1 MKNIIKILLLI
12 LSVLLISCSKGE
24 KISVIEEKDIE
35 AQMIEA
41 FREGYEELDKGD
53 VLFAAKKFN
62 EAELLYPQS
71 IWAPKAALMA
81 AYSYYSQ
88 SYYGDTIYELERYL
102 KTYPKHENIDYAH
115 FMLAMCYYEIV
126 VDEKRDLEPLLK
138 AKKQFIFVMDNY
150 PTTDFAMDSKYKLD
164 LIYDRLAGKEMFIGN
179 HYLKKRKWIPAINR
193 YKKVIED
200 YNTTIYVEEAL
211 HRLVEIHYKIGLTE
225 ESKKYAKVLGYN
237 YKSSEWYKK
246 SYKVFNRDY
255 EVKKKEVKKKR
266 KKGLIWK
273 KFKSLF
279 KQWKIAQLKMNI

>member
-1 MKNIIKILLLI
+1 MNNFIKILLLI
-12 LSVLLISCSKGE
+12 LVVVLISCSKKE
-24 KISVIEEKDIE
+24 KISVIQEEDIE
-35 AQMIEA
+35 TQMIEA
-41 FREGYEELDKGD
+41 FREGHEELNKGD
-53 VLFAAKKFN
+53 VLYAAKKFN

-71 IWAPKAALMA
+71 AWAPKAALMA

-88 SYYGDTIYELERYL
+88 SYYGDTIYEIERYL

-115 FMLAMCYYEIV
+115 FMLAMCYYDTV

-246 SYKVFNRDY
+246 SYKVFNKDY

-273 KFKSLF
+273 KFKTLF
-279 KQWKIAQLKMNI
+279 K

>member
-1 MKNIIKILLLI
+1 MTNIVKILLLI
-12 LSVLLISCSKGE
+12 LSILLISCSKEE
-24 KISVIEEKDIE
+24 KISVIEEENIE

-41 FREGYEELDKGD
+41 FREGYEELNKGD
-53 VLFAAKKFN
+53 VLYAAKKFN

-71 IWAPKAALMA
+71 VWAPKAALMA

-88 SYYGDTIYELERYL
+88 SYYSDTIFEIERYL
-102 KTYPKHENIDYAH
+102 KTYPKHKNIDYAH

-138 AKKQFIFVMDNY
+138 AEKKFIFIMDNF
-150 PTTDFAMDSKYKLD
+150 PKTDFAMDSKFKLD

-193 YKKVIED
+193 YKKVVED

-211 HRLVEIHYKIGLTE
+211 HRLVEIHYKIGLTQ

-237 YKSSEWYKK
+237 YQSSEWYKQ
-246 SYKVFNRDY
+246 SYKVFNKDY
-255 EVKKKEVKKKR
+255 EVKKKKVKKKR

-279 KQWKIAQLKMNI
+279 KFK

>member
-12 LSVLLISCSKGE
+12 LSVILISCSKGE

-53 VLFAAKKFN
+53 VLYAAKKFN

-71 IWAPKAALMA
+71 VWAPKAALMA

-88 SYYGDTIYELERYL
+88 SYYGDTISEIERYL
-102 KTYPKHENIDYAH
+102 KTYPKHKNVDYAH

-138 AKKQFIFVMDNY
+138 AKKQFIFVMNNF
-150 PTTDFAMDSKYKLD
+150 PKTDFAMDSKFKLD

-193 YKKVIED
+193 YKKVVED
-200 YNTTIYVEEAL
+200 YNTTVYVEEAL
-211 HRLVEIHYKIGLTE
+211 HRLVEVHYKIGLTE

-237 YKSSEWYKK
+237 YQSSEWYKQ
-246 SYKVFNRDY
+246 SYKVFNKDY
-255 EVKKKEVKKKR
+255 DDKKKEVKKKR

-279 KQWKIAQLKMNI
+279 KQ

>member
-24 KISVIEEKDIE
+24 KISVIEEEDIE
-35 AQMIEA
+35 SQMIEA

-53 VLFAAKKFN
+53 VLYAAKKFN

-71 IWAPKAALMA
+71 TWAPKAALMA

-88 SYYGDTIYELERYL
+88 SYYSDTIFEIERYL
-102 KTYPKHENIDYAH
+102 KTYPKHKNIDYAH

-138 AKKQFIFVMDNY
+138 AEKKFIFIMDNF
-150 PTTDFAMDSKYKLD
+150 PKTDFAMDSKFKLD
-164 LIYDRLAGKEMFIGN
+164 LIYERLAGKEMFIGN

-193 YKKVIED
+193 YKKVVED

-211 HRLVEIHYKIGLTE
+211 HRLVEIHYKIGLTQ
-225 ESKKYAKVLGYN
+225 ESKKYAKLLGYN
-237 YKSSEWYKK
+237 YQSSEWYKE
-246 SYKVFNRDY
+246 SYKVFNKEY
-255 EVKKKEVKKKR
+255 AIKKKIVKKER

-279 KQWKIAQLKMNI
+279 KKDEK

>member
-12 LSVLLISCSKGE
+12 FGVLLISCSKAE
-24 KISVIEEKDIE
+24 KISVIEEKDLE
-35 AQMIEA
+35 TQMIES

-53 VLFAAKKFN
+53 VLYAAKKFN

-88 SYYGDTIYELERYL
+88 SYYGDAISEIERYL
-102 KTYPKHENIDYAH
+102 KTYPKHKNIDYAH

-126 VDEKRDLEPLLK
+126 VDEKRDLDPLLK
-138 AKKQFIFVMDNY
+138 AKKQFTFIMNNF
-150 PTTDFAMDSKYKLD
+150 PKTDFAMDSKFKLD
-164 LIYDRLAGKEMFIGN
+164 LIYDRLAGKEMFIAN
-179 HYLKKRKWIPAINR
+179 HYLKKSKWIPAINR
-193 YKKVIED
+193 YKKVVED
-200 YNTTIYVEEAL
+200 YNTTVYVEEAL
-211 HRLVEIHYKIGLTE
+211 HRLVEIHYKIGLTQ

-237 YKSSEWYKK
+237 YQSSEWYKQ
-246 SYKVFNRDY
+246 SYKVFNKDY

-279 KQWKIAQLKMNI
+279 K

>member
-12 LSVLLISCSKGE
+12 LGVTLISCSKGE
-24 KISVIEEKDIE
+24 KISVIEEENVE
-35 AQMIEA
+35 AQMIES
-41 FREGYEELDKGD
+41 FEIGYEELINGD
-53 VLFAAKKFN
+53 TLYAAKKFN

-71 IWAPKAALMA
+71 VWAPKAALMA

-88 SYYGDTIYELERYL
+88 SYYSDTIFEIERYL
-102 KTYPKHENIDYAH
+102 KTYPKHKNIDYAH

-138 AKKQFIFVMDNY
+138 AKNQFIFIMNNF
-150 PTTDFAMDSKYKLD
+150 PKTDFAMDSKYKLD

-193 YKKVIED
+193 YKKVVED

-211 HRLVEIHYKIGLTE
+211 HRLVEIHYKIGLTQ

-237 YKSSEWYKK
+237 YQSSEWYKK
-246 SYKVFNRDY
+246 SYKVFNKDY
-255 EVKKKEVKKKR
+255 EVEKKKVKKKH

-273 KFKSLF
+273 KFKTLF
-279 KQWKIAQLKMNI
+279 K

>member
-24 KISVIEEKDIE
+24 KTSVIEEVDIE

-41 FREGYEELDKGD
+41 FREGYEELNKGD
-53 VLFAAKKFN
+53 VLYAAKKFN

-71 IWAPKAALMA
+71 VWAPKAALMA

-88 SYYGDTIYELERYL
+88 SYYSETIFEIERYL
-102 KTYPKHENIDYAH
+102 KTYPKHKNIDYAH
-115 FMLAMCYYEIV
+115 FILAMCYYEIV

-138 AKKQFIFVMDNY
+138 AEKQFIFIMNNF
-150 PTTDFAMDSKYKLD
+150 PKTDFAMDSKYKLD
-164 LIYDRLAGKEMFIGN
+164 LIYERLAGKEMFIGN

-193 YKKVIED
+193 YKKVVED

-211 HRLVEIHYKIGLTE
+211 HRLVEIHYKIGLTQ
-225 ESKKYAKVLGYN
+225 ESKKFAKVLGYN
-237 YKSSEWYKK
+237 YQSSEWYKQ
-246 SYKVFNRDY
+246 SYKVFNKDY

-266 KKGLIWK
+266 KKDLIWK

-279 KQWKIAQLKMNI
+279 KFKQ

>member
-12 LSVLLISCSKGE
+12 LGVLLISCSKVE
-24 KISVIEEKDIE
+24 KISVIEEEDIE
-35 AQMIEA
+35 SQMIEA

-53 VLFAAKKFN
+53 VLYAAKKFN

-71 IWAPKAALMA
+71 VWAPKAALMA

-88 SYYGDTIYELERYL
+88 SYYSDTIFEIERYL
-102 KTYPKHENIDYAH
+102 KTYPKHKNIDYAH

-138 AKKQFIFVMDNY
+138 AEKKFIFIMDNF
-150 PTTDFAMDSKYKLD
+150 PKTDFAMDSKFKLD

-193 YKKVIED
+193 YKKVVED

-211 HRLVEIHYKIGLTE
+211 HRLVEIHYKIGLTQ

-237 YKSSEWYKK
+237 YQSSEWYKQ
-246 SYKVFNRDY
+246 SYKVFNKDY
-255 EVKKKEVKKKR
+255 EVKKKKVKKKR

-279 KQWKIAQLKMNI
+279 KFK

>member
-12 LSVLLISCSKGE
+12 LSVLLISCSKEE

-53 VLFAAKKFN
+53 VLYAAKKFN

-71 IWAPKAALMA
+71 TWAPKAVLMA

-88 SYYGDTIYELERYL
+88 SYYSDTIFEIERYL
-102 KTYPKHENIDYAH
+102 KTYQKHKNIDYAH
-115 FMLAMCYYEIV
+115 FILAMCYYEIV

-138 AKKQFIFVMDNY
+138 AEKKFIFIMDNF
-150 PTTDFAMDSKYKLD
+150 PKTDFAMDSKYKLD
-164 LIYDRLAGKEMFIGN
+164 LIYERLAGKEMFIGN

-193 YKKVIED
+193 YKKVVQD

-211 HRLVEIHYKIGLTE
+211 HRLVEIHYKIGLTQ

-237 YKSSEWYKK
+237 YQSSEWYKQ
-246 SYKVFNRDY
+246 SYKVFNKDY

-273 KFKSLF
+273 KFKTLF
-279 KQWKIAQLKMNI
+279 E

>member
-53 VLFAAKKFN
+53 VLYAAKKFN

-71 IWAPKAALMA
+71 VWAPKAALMA

-88 SYYGDTIYELERYL
+88 SYYGDTISEIERYL
-102 KTYPKHENIDYAH
+102 KTYPKHKNVDYAH

-138 AKKQFIFVMDNY
+138 AKKQFIFVMNNF
-150 PTTDFAMDSKYKLD
+150 PKTDFAMDSKFKLD

-193 YKKVIED
+193 YKKVVED
-200 YNTTIYVEEAL
+200 YNTTVYVEEAL
-211 HRLVEIHYKIGLTE
+211 HRLVEVHYKIGLTQ

-237 YKSSEWYKK
+237 YQSSEWYKQ
-246 SYKVFNRDY
+246 SYKVFNKDY
-255 EVKKKEVKKKR
+255 DDKKKEVKKKR

-279 KQWKIAQLKMNI
+279 KQ

>member
-1 MKNIIKILLLI
+1 MKNFIKILLLI
-12 LSVLLISCSKGE
+12 LGVVLISCSKGE
-24 KISVIEEKDIE
+24 KISVIEEEDIE
-35 AQMIEA
+35 TQMIEA

-53 VLFAAKKFN
+53 VIYAAKKFN

-71 IWAPKAALMA
+71 VWAPKAALLA
-81 AYSYYSQ
+81 AYSFYSQ
-88 SYYGDTIYELERYL
+88 SYYNDTIFEIERYL
-102 KTYPKHENIDYAH
+102 KTYPKHKNIDYAH

-138 AKKQFIFVMDNY
+138 AEKKFIFIMDNF
-150 PTTDFAMDSKYKLD
+150 PKTDFAMDSKYKLD
-164 LIYDRLAGKEMFIGN
+164 LIYERLAGKEMFIGN

-193 YKKVIED
+193 YKKVVQD

-211 HRLVEIHYKIGLTE
+211 HRLVEIHYKIGLTQ

-237 YKSSEWYKK
+237 YQSSEWYKK
-246 SYKVFNRDY
+246 SYKVFNKDY

-273 KFKSLF
+273 KFKTLF
-279 KQWKIAQLKMNI
+279 E

>member
-53 VLFAAKKFN
+53 VLYAAKKFN

-71 IWAPKAALMA
+71 VWAPKAALMA

-115 FMLAMCYYEIV
+115 FMLAMCYYETV

-200 YNTTIYVEEAL
+200 YNTTVYVEEAL

-246 SYKVFNRDY
+246 SYKVFNKDY
-255 EVKKKEVKKKR
+255 EVKKKEVKKKT
-266 KKGLIWK
+266 
-273 KFKSLF
+273 
-279 KQWKIAQLKMNI
+279 